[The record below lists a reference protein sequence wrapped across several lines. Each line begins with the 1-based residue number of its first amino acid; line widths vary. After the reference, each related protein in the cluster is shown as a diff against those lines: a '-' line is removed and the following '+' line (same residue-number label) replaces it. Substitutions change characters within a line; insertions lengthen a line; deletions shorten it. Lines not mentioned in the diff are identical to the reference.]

1 MIELIHRWSEVIFS
15 DRLQAPEKEWKYVKP
30 KINRF
35 KCHLTSWLHE
45 RNWIVVQSLSCV
57 QLFVTPWTAARQASL
72 SFTISWSLLKLI
84 SIESDNPTISSSVI
98 PFSCLQ
104 SFPASG
110 SFLTSRLF
118 TSGGQSIGASASAS
132 NDCVAVAQ
140 RETCHAGQRSLALQV
155 IINWDSHWACALSNK
170 IYNLLFKR
178 NRSLHV

>member
-1 MIELIHRWSEVIFS
+1 MTDLK
-15 DRLQAPEKEWKYVKP
+15 LQRKNENMSNQKWIDSNVTSPLGCMKE
-30 KINRF
+30 
-35 KCHLTSWLHE
+35 TG
-45 RNWIVVQSLSCV
+45 
-57 QLFVTPWTAARQASL
+57 L
-72 SFTISWSLLKLI
+72 SFSHSVMSSSLWPHGLQHARFPCP
-84 SIESDNPTISSSVI
+84 SPSSGACSSSYPFSQWYNPTISSSVI

-110 SFLTSRLF
+110 SFLTSWLF
-118 TSGGQSIGASASAS
+118 TSGGQSIGAPASAP

-140 RETCHAGQRSLALQV
+140 RETCHAGQPSLVLQV